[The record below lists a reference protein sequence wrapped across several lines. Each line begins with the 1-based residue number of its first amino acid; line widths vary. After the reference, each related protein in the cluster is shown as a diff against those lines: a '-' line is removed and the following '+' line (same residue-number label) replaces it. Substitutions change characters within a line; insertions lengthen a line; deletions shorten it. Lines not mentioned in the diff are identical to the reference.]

1 MPYNR
6 PALSDLAAR
15 IGATYRARFPGADTN
30 LRQSPDRALVAVIA
44 GSTDED
50 LAYLDWQVKQLFP
63 FSADTE
69 YLERWAAFKNIY
81 RKGAEQGAGTVLLS
95 GATGNVAPAGTQM
108 QTADGSVTVELSAD
122 AVVGVDGTVVVAA
135 DALNGAAFS
144 NIGTGVTLT
153 FIGTP
158 AGYADS
164 GTVQDAFAGGAGA
177 ETDAELRLRTA
188 AAYAQPSF
196 GGNLN
201 DWQRAALAVQGVTRV
216 YTAAATPTPGA
227 ITIWPLFD
235 NVRDNGIPV
244 GVDAAFRPGTGPSSG
259 ISGAGDQRLVL
270 DAVIAQRPVC
280 AHVFV
285 KALAT
290 LPIDIEIS
298 DLVDDSPAVRAAIFT
313 EYSRMLFAKASVQA
327 VPNVDAVASGYTI
340 YLEWI
345 SAAVALGAG
354 VKKFNLTL
362 PAANVVVPPGTL
374 AIPGNVTYG

>member
-1 MPYNR
+1 MPYAR
-6 PALSDLAAR
+6 PGLADLAAR
-15 IGATYRARFPGADTN
+15 IGANYRARFPGADTN

-50 LAYLDWQVKQLFP
+50 LAYLDWQVRQLFP

-95 GATGNVAPAGTQM
+95 GTTGLVAPAGTQM
-108 QTADGSVTVELSAD
+108 QTQDGGVTVTLSAD
-122 AVVGVDGTVVVAA
+122 AVAGVDGTVVVAA
-135 DALNGAAFS
+135 AAVAGGAFS
-144 NIGTGVTLT
+144 NIGPGVTLT

-158 AGYADS
+158 AGYADTGS
-164 GTVQDAFAGGAGA
+164 VQDSFAGGADA

-188 AAYAQPSF
+188 QAYAQPSF

-201 DWQRAALAVQGVTRV
+201 DWQRATLAVQGVTRV
-216 YTAAATPTPGA
+216 FTAPASPTPGA
-227 ITIWPLFD
+227 VTIYPLFD
-235 NVRDNGIPV
+235 NVRTNGIPV
-244 GVDAAFRPGTGPSSG
+244 GTDAYFRPGTGPSSG
-259 ISGAGDQRLVL
+259 IAGNGDQRLVL
-270 DAVIAQRPVC
+270 DAVLATRPVC
-280 AHVFV
+280 AHVWV
-285 KALAT
+285 KALST
-290 LPIDIEIS
+290 QSIDLTIS
-298 DLVDDSPAVRAAIFT
+298 DMVDDSPTVRAAIFT
-313 EYSRMLFAKASVQA
+313 EFSRMLFAKASVQA

-345 SAAVALGAG
+345 AAAVALGAG

-374 AIPGNVTYG
+374 AIPGDITYG